1 MGVSSLLSLALNLQI
16 SPKRSEF
23 YVQGNESY
31 FYASD
36 VLSILV
42 QMILCGMVVGSYS
55 TITKIIFQ
63 GSKVIPLRDENRSTV
78 KLKLT
83 AATKFCVG

>member
-63 GSKVIPLRDENRSTV
+63 VIPLRDENRSTV